1 MVRRTPLQHFE
12 RALDWLGEDDPERDA
27 LTLRASAAAMVAG
40 EPVRAIDLLR
50 DRLDHPG
57 AAQAPEM
64 RADLLATLVLRARIV
79 DLPIDALALTDE
91 AVALIGEVADERR
104 VRVLVARL
112 QALVDMDRYMDAT
125 VVGTEVSMLAER
137 LGLRRVEA
145 EVRTIMASVLEAQED
160 LDAVDQHLRALAS
173 EVPDDDP
180 LRLRV
185 LHQLAGIAHRR
196 GDLTGALE
204 HYDAGARAARR
215 MHREWAP
222 WGQECRLLGGL
233 TAYELG
239 DWDGA
244 QHRLDLTDVTAPQP
258 GRAFFTGALL
268 LISAGRGKPVDPAVL
283 TELREWWPVDG
294 LCVVMTVM
302 PGIDLRGQAGDVAG
316 LLELAEAAER
326 SLDRAWG
333 DYYAIVRIAALVAG
347 QVASAWARLDPGLRA
362 PRPRRRP
369 PTAGLAPSPRPAP
382 TSSRT
387 TGPPSSGRHAQS
399 FEETGREAWAWLTR
413 LEAELAR
420 LEWAAGSEDAPRA
433 ADLVEVWRTSVSAFD
448 RYGHVF
454 EGARS
459 RARLAAALH
468 ATGDEA
474 GSRETAAA
482 ARQVATSLGSAP
494 LLAELDAAHP
504 SAAASGTAASPLT
517 PREVEVL
524 ALVAQ
529 GLTNGQIG
537 RQLFIS
543 TKTVSVHVSNL
554 LAKLGAAGR
563 TEAAA
568 IARRRGLVP

>member
-1 MVRRTPLQHFE
+1 M
-12 RALDWLGEDDPERDA
+12 
-27 LTLRASAAAMVAG
+27 
-40 EPVRAIDLLR
+40 
-50 DRLDHPG
+50 
-57 AAQAPEM
+57 
-64 RADLLATLVLRARIV
+64 AR
-79 DLPIDALALTDE
+79 
-91 AVALIGEVADERR
+91 
-104 VRVLVARL
+104 
-112 QALVDMDRYMDAT
+112 
-125 VVGTEVSMLAER
+125 
-137 LGLRRVEA
+137 
-145 EVRTIMASVLEAQED
+145 VLEAQED
-160 LDAVDQHLRALAS
+160 LDAVEQHLRALAS

-185 LHQLAGIAHRR
+185 LHQLAAIAHRR
-196 GDLTGALE
+196 GDLPGALE

-244 QHRLDLTDVTAPQP
+244 RRRLDLTGATAPQP
-258 GRAFFTGALL
+258 GRAIFTGALL
-268 LISAGRGKPVDPAVL
+268 SISAGRGEPVDDAVL

-294 LCVVMTVM
+294 LCVVLTVM
-302 PGIDLRGQAGDVAG
+302 PGVDLLGQDGDVAG
-316 LLELAEAAER
+316 MLDLAEAAER

-347 QVASAWARLDPGLRA
+347 QVASACARLDPPLRHRA
-362 PRPRRRP
+362 VGVARRLGARAVAFATTDHDIELHHRPVFERSAR
-369 PTAGLAPSPRPAP
+369 AEL
-382 TSSRT
+382 
-387 TGPPSSGRHAQS
+387 
-399 FEETGREAWAWLTR
+399 EETGREAWAWLTR

-420 LEWAAGSEDAPRA
+420 LDWVAGNDPAPSA

-448 RYGHVF
+448 RYGHAF
-454 EGARS
+454 EAARS

-468 ATGDEA
+468 ASGDEA
-474 GSRETAAA
+474 ASHEAVAA
-482 ARQVATSLGSAP
+482 ARQVAVALGAAP
-494 LLAELDAAHP
+494 LLAELDAVHP
-504 SAAASGTAASPLT
+504 SAAASGTAKTPLT

>member
-1 MVRRTPLQHFE
+1 MP
-12 RALDWLGEDDPERDA
+12 G
-27 LTLRASAAAMVAG
+27 AG
-40 EPVRAIDLLR
+40 E
-50 DRLDHPG
+50 
-57 AAQAPEM
+57 
-64 RADLLATLVLRARIV
+64 
-79 DLPIDALALTDE
+79 
-91 AVALIGEVADERR
+91 
-104 VRVLVARL
+104 
-112 QALVDMDRYMDAT
+112 
-125 VVGTEVSMLAER
+125 
-137 LGLRRVEA
+137 
-145 EVRTIMASVLEAQED
+145 
-160 LDAVDQHLRALAS
+160 
-173 EVPDDDP
+173 
-180 LRLRV
+180 
-185 LHQLAGIAHRR
+185 
-196 GDLTGALE
+196 
-204 HYDAGARAARR
+204 
-215 MHREWAP
+215 
-222 WGQECRLLGGL
+222 
-233 TAYELG
+233 
-239 DWDGA
+239 
-244 QHRLDLTDVTAPQP
+244 
-258 GRAFFTGALL
+258 
-268 LISAGRGKPVDPAVL
+268 PVDPAVL

-347 QVASAWARLDPGLRA
+347 QVASAWARLDPGAER

-369 PTAGLAPSPRPAP
+369 PTGGSRAFATTGADVEPHHRPAFER
-382 TSSRT
+382 SAR
-387 TGPPSSGRHAQS
+387 AEL
-399 FEETGREAWAWLTR
+399 EETGREAWAWLTR

-482 ARQVATSLGSAP
+482 ARQVAISLGSAP
-494 LLAELDAAHP
+494 LLAELDAVHP
-504 SAAASGTAASPLT
+504 SAAASGTAETPLT

-524 ALVAQ
+524 TLVAQ

>member
-1 MVRRTPLQHFE
+1 
-12 RALDWLGEDDPERDA
+12 
-27 LTLRASAAAMVAG
+27 
-40 EPVRAIDLLR
+40 
-50 DRLDHPG
+50 
-57 AAQAPEM
+57 
-64 RADLLATLVLRARIV
+64 
-79 DLPIDALALTDE
+79 
-91 AVALIGEVADERR
+91 
-104 VRVLVARL
+104 L

-196 GDLTGALE
+196 GDLTAALE

-258 GRAFFTGALL
+258 GRAIFTGALL
-268 LISAGRGKPVDPAVL
+268 LISAGRGEPVDPAVL

-302 PGIDLRGQAGDVAG
+302 PGIDLRGQAGDVVG
-316 LLELAEAAER
+316 LLDLAEAAEH

-347 QVASAWARLDPGLRA
+347 QVASAWARLDPALRDRA
-362 PRPRRRP
+362 LGVARRLGARAFATTGTDVEP
-369 PTAGLAPSPRPAP
+369 HHRPAFER
-382 TSSRT
+382 SAR
-387 TGPPSSGRHAQS
+387 AEL
-399 FEETGREAWAWLTR
+399 EETGREAWAWLTR

-420 LEWAAGSEDAPRA
+420 LEWAAGSEDAPPA

-454 EGARS
+454 EAARS

-474 GSRETAAA
+474 GSREV
-482 ARQVATSLGSAP
+482 VATAREVGVTLGAAP
-494 LLAELDAAHP
+494 LLAELDAVHP
-504 SAAASGTAASPLT
+504 SGDASASPESPLT